1 MSAVARLKDADRA
14 APFTIEPQAFD
25 HDRIAAFSHFM
36 EALELGLPAAK
47 KRKKGCLLVGPN
59 EEQIPIPPAMF
70 EVLRA
75 TADILASGGSVRIVP
90 LHQELTTQEAADM
103 LNMSR
108 QYLVRL
114 LEAGELAFK
123 KTGTHRR
130 IRMDDLLAYKHKRDA
145 HRRRG
150 LRDLTR
156 IGEEADGPDEF
167 PKGGEE

>member
-1 MSAVARLKDADRA
+1 MSAVTRMKDVDRA
-14 APFTIEPQAFD
+14 TPFTIEPNGLDQ
-25 HDRIAAFSHFM
+25 DRIAAFSHFM
-36 EALELGLPAAK
+36 EALELGLAAAK

-75 TADILASGGSVRIVP
+75 TAEILASGGSVRIVP

-114 LEAGELAFK
+114 LEGGELPFK

-130 IRMDDLLAYKHKRDA
+130 IRMDDLLAFKNKRDVQ
-145 HRRRG
+145 RRRS
-150 LRDLTR
+150 LRELTR
-156 IGEEADGPDEF
+156 MGEDSAGPDEF
-167 PKGGEE
+167 PKGGAD

>member
-1 MSAVARLKDADRA
+1 MPAAARVKDADRV
-14 APFTIEPQAFD
+14 APFTIEPHD
-25 HDRIAAFSHFM
+25 LDRDRIAAFSHFM
-36 EALELGLPAAK
+36 EAVELGLPAAR
-47 KRKKGCLLVGPN
+47 KRKKGCVLVGPN
-59 EEQIPIPPAMF
+59 EEQIPIPSAMF
-70 EVLRA
+70 GVLRA
-75 TADILASGGSVRIVP
+75 TAEILASGGSVRIVP

-130 IRMDDLLAYKHKRDA
+130 IRMDDLLAYKQKRDVQ
-145 HRRRG
+145 RRRA

-156 IGEEADGPDEF
+156 IGEEADGPEEF
-167 PKGGEE
+167 PKGCGH